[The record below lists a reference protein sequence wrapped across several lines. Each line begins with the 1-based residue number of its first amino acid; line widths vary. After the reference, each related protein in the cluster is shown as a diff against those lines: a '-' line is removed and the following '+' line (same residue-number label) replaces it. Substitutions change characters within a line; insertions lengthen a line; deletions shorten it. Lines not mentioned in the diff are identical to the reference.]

1 MVKHTVFAIG
11 LGMLIF
17 FLYLFQY
24 TGAFKTVVV
33 SISDR
38 PRYQIISKDFIGP
51 YHKIVQTIQEVETW
65 SKSQGFKCR
74 LSFGEY
80 FDDPRVVEEGRL
92 KSRGGCLVDPLIADE
107 TKLWQALQKTTLPPD
122 FKFEEIP
129 ETQAV
134 VALFDGAPGIGPLK
148 VYPKAEEFMARSQLT
163 RKGSV
168 IEIYE
173 IFDQKSM
180 QTTYIWPITD
190 TKSRP

>member
-1 MVKHTVFAIG
+1 MIKHTIFAIG

-24 TGAFKTVVV
+24 TGAFKSV
-33 SISDR
+33 SVAIDQR
-38 PRYQIISKDFIGP
+38 PTYTIVYKNFIGP

-65 SKSQGFKCR
+65 AKASGLSCR

-80 FDDPRVVEEGRL
+80 FDDPRLIEEGRL
-92 KSRGGCLVDPLIADE
+92 KSRGGCLIDSLKKDE
-107 TKLWQALQKTTLPPD
+107 PIILAKLKNQLPQD
-122 FKFEEIP
+122 FKAGEI
-129 ETQAV
+129 ESTRAV

-148 VYPKAEEFMARSQLT
+148 VYPKAEDFIHDQRLT

-190 TKSRP
+190 K